1 MSEETKSIID
11 QKVTKDM
18 LLGDVIQ
25 VYPETAA
32 VMLEYGLHCVGCFAN
47 QFDTVEQGALLHGMD
62 QEEISE
68 MLERVNDA
76 IKSQAS
82 DKENNSASSL

>member
-1 MSEETKSIID
+1 MSEETKTAIN

-25 VYPETAA
+25 VYPETGQ

-47 QFDTVEQGALLHGMD
+47 QFDTVEQGALLHGME
-62 QEEISE
+62 QEEIEE
-68 MLERVNDA
+68 MLERVNEA
-76 IKSQAS
+76 IINK
-82 DKENNSASSL
+82 